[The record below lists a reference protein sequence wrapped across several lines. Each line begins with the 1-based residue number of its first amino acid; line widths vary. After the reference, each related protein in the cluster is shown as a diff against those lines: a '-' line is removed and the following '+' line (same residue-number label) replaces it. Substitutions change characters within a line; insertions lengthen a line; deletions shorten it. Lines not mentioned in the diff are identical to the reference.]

1 MLFHVT
7 VKHDYETCPL
17 QSVQE
22 TVDEYQ
28 SWVDGSDKV
37 KVLPAQSYPLGHR
50 VFGLI
55 EADDFEPVFELF
67 AKAMEF
73 GTVEP
78 VPVFDTT
85 ERRRRRLAAQPL
97 EKRPRVT

>member
-17 QSVQE
+17 KSGQE
-22 TVDEYQ
+22 AVDEYQ
-28 SWVDGSDKV
+28 SWVDGNDKV
-37 KVLPAQSYPLGHR
+37 KVLSVQSYPLGHK

-67 AKAMEF
+67 SKAMEF
-73 GTVEP
+73 GSVEA
-78 VPVFDTT
+78 VPVFDMI
-85 ERRRRRLAAQPL
+85 ERRRRRLASNP
-97 EKRPRVT
+97 